1 MSLLPRRILAL
12 ALRNTSVRVL
22 AVLVLGGSSVVLSGC
37 PGELDPRLK
46 GPMVCDGAAL
56 MVTKCGMAGCHG
68 ASQPQAGLDLFSA
81 GVAGR
86 LLGQPSNT
94 TLNPACAANTTPFLV
109 TSSNPAMGFLLDKLV
124 QPPPCGTIM
133 PQIPGPLAQTE
144 IDCLKEWSTAVTTG
158 QIQ

>member
-1 MSLLPRRILAL
+1 
-12 ALRNTSVRVL
+12 
-22 AVLVLGGSSVVLSGC
+22 VVLSGC

-46 GPMVCDGAAL
+46 GGTGPQVCDGAAL

-68 ASQPQAGLDLFSA
+68 ATQPQAGLDLFSA

-94 TLNPACAANTTPFLV
+94 AMNPACASNTTPLLM
-109 TSSNPAMGFLLDKLV
+109 TSSNPATGFLLDKLV
-124 QPPPCGTIM
+124 QPPPCGTVM
-133 PQIPGPLAQTE
+133 PQIPGPLPQGD
-144 IDCLKEWSTAVTTG
+144 INCLQEWSTAVTTG